1 MLKSAGVSLVAVLAV
16 GCSGE
21 SQDTQ
26 GRTGLG
32 SLPVDRPVV
41 TARWYTQAQ
50 VRAGAEL
57 FRENCAGCH
66 GPEASGTPNWQQRDA
81 EGRLPPPPLDGT
93 AHAWHHPR
101 SVLRRVVR
109 EGGQKLG
116 GSMPGFQDK
125 LSPEQIDQVIA
136 WVQSNWNEET
146 YQRWQKIDQESR
158 VSR

>member
-1 MLKSAGVSLVAVLAV
+1 MFKPVLISLLALLTAACGGDSEEAERPGKNV
-16 GCSGE
+16 
-21 SQDTQ
+21 
-26 GRTGLG
+26 

-41 TARWYTQAQ
+41 TSRWFTQAQ
-50 VRAGAEL
+50 VRAGALL
-57 FRENCAGCH
+57 FGENCAGCH

-116 GSMPGFQDK
+116 GSMPGFQEK

-136 WVQSNWNEET
+136 WVQSNWNEEI

-158 VSR
+158 GSR